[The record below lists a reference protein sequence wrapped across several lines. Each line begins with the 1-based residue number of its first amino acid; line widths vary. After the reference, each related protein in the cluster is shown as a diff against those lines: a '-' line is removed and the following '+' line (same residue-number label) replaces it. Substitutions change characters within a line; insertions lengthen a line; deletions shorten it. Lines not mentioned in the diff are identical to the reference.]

1 MDMRVSIKLTSD
13 AAAQLQGHASATDAT
28 RVLLDRTGEAGVT
41 LEPMHPGVDDDELRT
56 WYYADV
62 DDERTDEVLDR
73 LRHDEAI
80 EAAYVKP
87 PESLP

>member
-1 MDMRVSIKLTSD
+1 MRVSIKLNAD
-13 AAAQLQGHASATDAT
+13 AAAELQGIAPESDTT
-28 RVLLDRTGEAGVT
+28 RALREKTRDAGVT

-56 WYYADV
+56 YFYADV
-62 DDERTDEVLDR
+62 NDDRVDEVLDR
-73 LRHDEAI
+73 LRAEDAI

>member
-1 MDMRVSIKLTSD
+1 MRVSIKLTSD
-13 AAAQLQGHASATDAT
+13 AAAQLQGSASASEPT
-28 RVLLDRTGEAGVT
+28 RTLLETTGQAGVT

-73 LRHDEAI
+73 LRHDAAI

>member
-1 MDMRVSIKLTSD
+1 MRVSIKLTSD
-13 AAAQLQGHASATDAT
+13 AAARALLEKT
-28 RVLLDRTGEAGVT
+28 REDGVT

-73 LRHDEAI
+73 LRREDSI

>member
-1 MDMRVSIKLTSD
+1 MRVSIKLTSD
-13 AAAQLQGHASATDAT
+13 AASESARTLLETAAQAS
-28 RVLLDRTGEAGVT
+28 VT

-62 DDERTDEVLDR
+62 DDERTEEVLDR
-73 LRHDEAI
+73 LRRDEAI